1 MVMVLWYTLIIKR
14 EEIKQMFNTLMTMIY
29 ACENDAGFEIEQSEI
44 HLIVDDFFDFD
55 EDGIVLIRDYDH
67 PAEVSALLDWLG
79 DNCISQTDDF
89 YDPVYSF
96 NGFTVRL
103 NFTSLNI

>member
-1 MVMVLWYTLIIKR
+1 ML
-14 EEIKQMFNTLMTMIY
+14 NTLMTMID
-29 ACENDAGFEIEQSEI
+29 ACENDVGFEIEQSTI
-44 HLIVDDFFDFD
+44 QLIVDDFFGFD
-55 EDGIVLIRDYDH
+55 EDWNILIRDYDH
-67 PAEVSALLDWLG
+67 PEEVSALLEWLG

-103 NFTSLNI
+103 GFISLNI

>member
-1 MVMVLWYTLIIKR
+1 MVYFNHER
-14 EEIKQMFNTLMTMIY
+14 EVNEMLNTLMTMID
-29 ACENDAGFEIEQSEI
+29 ACENDVGFEIEQSEI

-55 EDGIVLIRDYDH
+55 EDGNVLIRDYDH
-67 PAEVSALLDWLG
+67 PREVSALLDWLG

-103 NFTSLNI
+103 GFTSLNI